1 VGVRSAGLIAAV
13 ALLGAPAVAQVPA
26 DQAQAAAERW
36 GELRKAIFPGRTLEQ
51 GEGIIALDAPVR
63 ALDAA
68 LVPFSVTTSA
78 SKPIEKL
85 YLIIDN
91 NPGPLAGR
99 FTFGEAGDPSLLK
112 VRMRVNA
119 YTNVHAVAEDASG
132 ALYAVEKFVKASGGC
147 SAPAPSHDPSALSLL
162 GEMRFKVL
170 SPVTLG
176 KPAQAQL
183 MVRHPNFNGMQMDQV
198 TRHYTPA
205 HFIKT
210 IDITYGDQS
219 VLQVESDIALSSDPV
234 ITFGFIPRQNARMKV
249 VVSDSKGKQFEEEFD
264 VVPNARVSDAH

>member
-1 VGVRSAGLIAAV
+1 MKLASCIIGLALVGGSAI
-13 ALLGAPAVAQVPA
+13 AQVPA
-26 DQAQAAAERW
+26 DQEQAAAQRW
-36 GELRKAIFPGRTLEQ
+36 AELQRAIFPGRTVQQ
-51 GEGIIALDAPVR
+51 GDDVISLDAPAR

-68 LVPFSVTTSA
+68 LVPFSISTTGSR
-78 SKPIEKL
+78 PIEKL

-119 YTNVHAVAEDASG
+119 YTNVHAVAEDANG
-132 ALYAVEKFVKASGGC
+132 EFYAVEKFVKASGGC
-147 SAPAPSHDPSALSLL
+147 SAPAPSHDPNTLSLL

-170 SPVTLG
+170 SAVTLG
-176 KPAQAQL
+176 QPAQAQL

-210 IDITYGDQS
+210 IDISYGDES
-219 VLQVESDIALSSDPV
+219 VLHVESDIALSSDPV

-249 VVSDSKGKQFEEEFD
+249 VVVDSKDKRFERAFD
-264 VVPNARVSDAH
+264 VVPNARVSEAH

>member
-1 VGVRSAGLIAAV
+1 MKLAGGILAF
-13 ALLGAPAVAQVPA
+13 ALLGGSATAQVPA
-26 DQAQAAAERW
+26 DQEQTATQRWAE
-36 GELRKAIFPGRTLEQ
+36 LQQAIFPGRTLHQ
-51 GEGIIALDAPVR
+51 GDGVITLDAPVR

-68 LVPFSVTTSA
+68 LVPFSVTASG

-99 FTFGEAGDPSLLK
+99 FTFGEAADPSLLK

-119 YTNVHAVAEDASG
+119 YTNVHAVAEDANG
-132 ALYAVEKFVKASGGC
+132 ELYAVEKFVKASGGC

-210 IDITYGDQS
+210 IEITYGDQS
-219 VLQVESDIALSSDPV
+219 VLHVESDIALSSDPV

-249 VVSDSKGKQFEEEFD
+249 VVSDSKGKRFEQLFEVAPD
-264 VVPNARVSDAH
+264 ARVSEVH